1 MLHRLF
7 SCAALVA
14 FATFLFAKDLPVTS
28 TISSVKVFLSGAE
41 VTRTAKS
48 SLSIGT
54 STLVFTKLSEEVD
67 PANIQVN
74 GQGAFTILGVT
85 HRLNHA
91 EEKQDRAEV
100 KELEASIKA
109 MEADFERENILLEL
123 MRKEEARLSK
133 NDLFGGEK
141 GVSMEELRQMNEYM
155 QQRIET
161 IALSTLTK
169 QARATDLSEQLTKL
183 SQQLAQ
189 LKGKKP
195 RPTSEVVVEIT
206 CATAVEAKLT
216 LKYLVKSAGWSPS
229 YDIRVTDISRPLE
242 LSYKALVYQSTGEE
256 WKDVALSLSSGDPN
270 KGAMMPLLT
279 TWLLDFGARTRPVA
293 PPKAHTFQPGIR
305 DVRGIVR
312 DEKTGEPLP
321 FVAVQLVDVNGNSI
335 NGTSTDF
342 DGYYAIAIP
351 ENGHELRF
359 SYVGYNTQGA
369 TIHSGTMNQ
378 SLSPGA
384 ELSTLE
390 VVRYKVPMIDMD
402 GGASGS
408 TITRELLQGSPARYV
423 TSIAGARSENSY
435 YYIDG
440 VKVATGGVAASYGDG
455 SGGLDNMHANASLGE
470 PAIERATNF
479 EFAIKVPYT
488 IPSDGQNHNVGV
500 LEHQLNAQYRYYCTP
515 KLDLDAFLFAKVTG
529 WEALNL
535 LPGPAHIYFEGT
547 YVGESELDVSVAGDT
562 LDLSLGRDK
571 GVSVQRTKRKDFSQ
585 KQTAG
590 NKRTDN
596 ISWELAVRNN
606 KAQSVDLIITDQFPV
621 AARSEIEVEL
631 LESSTAQVNGDK
643 GFLTWKKTLDP
654 RMTKQWVFTYSVKY
668 PKEGVVWLE

>member
-7 SCAALVA
+7 SCSAL
-14 FATFLFAKDLPVTS
+14 FACASLLFAKDIPVNS

-41 VTRTAKS
+41 VTRSARS
-48 SLSIGT
+48 SLVVGT
-54 STLVFTKLSEEVD
+54 STLVFTQLSEEVD

-109 MEADFERENILLEL
+109 MELDLAKENTLLDL

-133 NDLFGGEK
+133 NDLFGGDK
-141 GVSMEELRQMNEYM
+141 GVSMAELRQMNEYM

-161 IALSTLTK
+161 IALTTLTK
-169 QARATDLSEQLTKL
+169 QARTNDLNEQLNKL
-183 SQQLAQ
+183 RQQLVQ

-195 RPTSEVVVEIT
+195 RPTSEVVVQVT
-206 CATAVEAKLT
+206 CTTAVEAKLT

-242 LSYKALVYQSTGEE
+242 LSYKALVHQSTGEE

-270 KGAMMPLLT
+270 KGAMMPLLS
-279 TWLLDFGARTRPVA
+279 TWLLDFGAHTRPVA
-293 PPKAHTFQPGIR
+293 PQQTHAFKPTVR

-312 DEKTGEPLP
+312 DERTGEPLP
-321 FVAVQLVDVNGNSI
+321 FVNVQLVDASGNMI
-335 NGTSTDF
+335 NGTTTDV

-351 ENGHELRF
+351 EHGQELRF

-378 SLSPGA
+378 SLSPSADLSAVVVVAERRSSSSVSSISREEIKHMPAIGGQTDLAEYMIGA
-384 ELSTLE
+384 PG
-390 VVRYKVPMIDMD
+390 VVNLR
-402 GGASGS
+402 GS
-408 TITRELLQGSPARYV
+408 RSDAAYYV
-423 TSIAGARSENSY
+423 
-435 YYIDG
+435 DG
-440 VKVATGGVAASYGDG
+440 VKVATGGVPANYGN
-455 SGGLDNMHANASLGE
+455 SAIRSIGE
-470 PAIERATNF
+470 RAIERATSF
-479 EFAIKVPYT
+479 EFAIKVPCT
-488 IPSDGQNHNVGV
+488 IPSDGQTNHVGV
-500 LEHQLNAQYRYYCTP
+500 QDQQLAAQYRYYCSP

-547 YVGESELDVSVAGDT
+547 YVGESDLDLSTAGDT
-562 LDLSLGRDK
+562 LDLSLGRDQ

-585 KQTAG
+585 KQTVG

-596 ISWELAVRNN
+596 ISWELSVRNN
-606 KAQSVDLIITDQFPV
+606 KAQPVELTITDQFPV
-621 AARSEIEVEL
+621 AARSEIEVNL
-631 LESSTAQVNGDK
+631 LESSSARVNEEK
-643 GFLTWKKTLDP
+643 GLLTWKKTLDP
-654 RMTKQWVFTYSVKY
+654 RTSAQWVFTYSVKY

>member
-1 MLHRLF
+1 MLHRLS

-14 FATFLFAKDLPVTS
+14 FATLLFAKDLPVTS
-28 TISSVKVFLSGAE
+28 TIGSVKVFLSGAE
-41 VTRTAKS
+41 VTRTAKA
-48 SLSIGT
+48 SLAAGT

-100 KELEASIKA
+100 KDLEASIKA
-109 MEADFERENILLEL
+109 MEADLAKENTLLDL

-133 NDLFGGEK
+133 NDLFGGDK

-169 QARATDLSEQLTKL
+169 QARANDLNEQLTKL
-183 SQQLAQ
+183 RQQLVQ

-195 RPTSEVVVEIT
+195 RPTSEVVVEVT
-206 CATAVEAKLT
+206 CTTAVEAKLT
-216 LKYLVKSAGWSPS
+216 LKYLVRSAGWSPS
-229 YDIRVTDISRPLE
+229 YDIRVTDISRPLD

-256 WKDVALSLSSGDPN
+256 WKDVALSLSSGEPN
-270 KGAMMPLLT
+270 KGAMMPLLY

-293 PPKAHTFQPGIR
+293 PQKARAFQPGIR
-305 DVRGIVR
+305 DVRGFVR

-321 FVAVQLVDVNGNSI
+321 FVNIQLVDASGNMI
-335 NGTSTDF
+335 NGTTTDF

-378 SLSPGA
+378 SLTPGA
-384 ELSTLE
+384 ELSAVE
-390 VVRYKVPMIDMD
+390 VVRYKAPLIDKD
-402 GGASGS
+402 GGASVN
-408 TITRELLQGSPARYV
+408 TISSEQIRNTPARSE
-423 TSIAGARSENSY
+423 TRISGARSENTY

-440 VKVATGGVAASYGDG
+440 VKVATGGIPTNYGDV
-455 SGGLDNMHANASLGE
+455 SGGLVNINANSALGQTT
-470 PAIERATNF
+470 IERATNF

-500 LEHQLNAQYRYYCTP
+500 NEQQLAAQYRYYCTP

-547 YVGESELDVSVAGDT
+547 YVGESELDLSVAGDT

-571 GVSVQRTKRKDFSQ
+571 GVTVQRTKRKDFSQ
-585 KQTAG
+585 KQTVG
-590 NKRTDN
+590 SKRTDN

-606 KAQSVDLIITDQFPV
+606 KAQPVDLIVTDQFPV

-631 LESSTAQVNGDK
+631 LESSAAQVNEDK
-643 GFLTWKKTLDP
+643 GFLTWKKTLEP
-654 RMTKQWVFTYSVKY
+654 RTTAQWVFAYSVKY

>member
-14 FATFLFAKDLPVTS
+14 CATLLFAKDLPVIS

-41 VTRTAKS
+41 VTRTVKT
-48 SLSIGT
+48 SLVIGT

-67 PANIQVN
+67 PTNIQVN

-91 EEKQDRAEV
+91 EEKQDRTEV

-109 MEADFERENILLEL
+109 MEADFAKENTLLDL
-123 MRKEEARLSK
+123 MRKEETRLSK
-133 NDLFGGEK
+133 NDLFGGDK

-169 QARATDLSEQLTKL
+169 QARANDLSDQLTKL
-183 SQQLAQ
+183 RQQLVQ

-195 RPTSEVVVEIT
+195 RPTSEVVVEVT
-206 CATAVEAKLT
+206 CTSAVEAKLT

-229 YDIRVTDISRPLE
+229 YDIRVTDISRPLD

-270 KGAMMPLLT
+270 KGAMMPLLS

-293 PPKAHTFQPGIR
+293 PPKAHAFQPGIR

-321 FVAVQLVDVNGNSI
+321 FVNIQLVDASGNMI
-335 NGTSTDF
+335 NGTTTDF

-359 SYVGYNTQGA
+359 SYVGYKTQGTPVFA
-369 TIHSGTMNQ
+369 GTINQ
-378 SLSPGA
+378 PLTPA
-384 ELSTLE
+384 LTELSEIVIAERKSANVSRLTPGHIQ
-390 VVRYKVPMIDMD
+390 RIPAI
-402 GGASGS
+402 GGSVDTDYRGS
-408 TITRELLQGSPARYV
+408 H
-423 TSIAGARSENSY
+423 SEESY

-440 VKVATGGVAASYGDG
+440 VKVATGGVAANYGDV
-455 SGGLDNMHANASLGE
+455 SGGVININADAALGQTV
-470 PAIERATNF
+470 IERATNF

-488 IPSDGQNHNVGV
+488 IPSDGQNHSVGV
-500 LEHQLNAQYRYYCTP
+500 QEQQLTAQYRYYCTP

-547 YVGESELDVSVAGDT
+547 YVGESELDLSVAGDT

-590 NKRTDN
+590 NKRTDS

-621 AARSEIEVEL
+621 ATRSEIEVEL
-631 LESSTAQVNGDK
+631 LESSAAQVHEDK

-654 RMTKQWVFTYSVKY
+654 RTTAQLVFTYSVKY

>member
-7 SCAALVA
+7 SCSALMA
-14 FATFLFAKDLPVTS
+14 CASFLFAKDIPVNS

-41 VTRTAKS
+41 VTRSARS
-48 SLSIGT
+48 SLVVGT
-54 STLVFTKLSEEVD
+54 STLVFTQLSEEID

-109 MEADFERENILLEL
+109 MEVDLAKENTLLDL

-133 NDLFGGEK
+133 NDLFGGDK
-141 GVSMEELRQMNEYM
+141 GVSMAELRQMNEYM

-161 IALSTLTK
+161 IALTTLTK
-169 QARATDLSEQLTKL
+169 QARTNDLNEQLNKL
-183 SQQLAQ
+183 RQQLVQ

-195 RPTSEVVVEIT
+195 RPTSEVVVQVT
-206 CATAVEAKLT
+206 CTTAVEAKLT

-229 YDIRVTDISRPLE
+229 YDIRVTDISRPLD

-270 KGAMMPLLT
+270 KGAMMPLLS

-293 PPKAHTFQPGIR
+293 PQQTHAFKPTAR

-312 DEKTGEPLP
+312 DERTGEPLP
-321 FVAVQLVDVNGNSI
+321 FVNVQLVDASGNMI
-335 NGTSTDF
+335 NGTTTDV

-351 ENGHELRF
+351 EHGQELRF

-378 SLSPGA
+378 SLSPSA
-384 ELSTLE
+384 ELSA
-390 VVRYKVPMIDMD
+390 VVVVAERRSSSSVSSISREEIKHMPAI
-402 GGASGS
+402 GGQTDLAEYMVGAPGVVNLRGS
-408 TITRELLQGSPARYV
+408 RSDAAYYV
-423 TSIAGARSENSY
+423 
-435 YYIDG
+435 DG
-440 VKVATGGVAASYGDG
+440 VKVATGGVPANYGN
-455 SGGLDNMHANASLGE
+455 SAIRSIGE
-470 PAIERATNF
+470 RAIERATSF
-479 EFAIKVPYT
+479 EFAIKVPCT
-488 IPSDGQNHNVGV
+488 IPSDGQTHHVGV
-500 LEHQLNAQYRYYCTP
+500 QDQQLAAQYRYYCSP

-547 YVGESELDVSVAGDT
+547 YVGESELDLSTAGDT
-562 LDLSLGRDK
+562 LDLSLGRDQ

-585 KQTAG
+585 KQTVG

-596 ISWELAVRNN
+596 ISWELIVRNN
-606 KAQSVDLIITDQFPV
+606 KAQPVELTITDQFPV
-621 AARSEIEVEL
+621 AARSEIEVDL
-631 LESSTAQVNGDK
+631 LESSSARVNEEK
-643 GFLTWKKTLDP
+643 GLLTWKKTLDP
-654 RMTKQWVFTYSVKY
+654 RTSAQWVFTYSVKY